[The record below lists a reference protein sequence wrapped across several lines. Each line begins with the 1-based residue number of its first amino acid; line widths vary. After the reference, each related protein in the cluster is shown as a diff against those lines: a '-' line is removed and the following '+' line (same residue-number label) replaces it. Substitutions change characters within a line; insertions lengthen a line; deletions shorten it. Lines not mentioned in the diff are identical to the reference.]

1 MNATVASIDRFHK
14 TRIGKL
20 VFGLVEVGLSYLVI
34 SRAIDTGS
42 LWEWLLGLLLLLGAF
57 NNLVRILFRQ
67 VNKDAKNK
75 TDE

>member
-1 MNATVASIDRFHK
+1 MSATVASIDRFHK
-14 TRIGKL
+14 TKKGKL
-20 VFGLVEVGLSYLVI
+20 VFGILEIGLAYLVV

-75 TDE
+75 TVE